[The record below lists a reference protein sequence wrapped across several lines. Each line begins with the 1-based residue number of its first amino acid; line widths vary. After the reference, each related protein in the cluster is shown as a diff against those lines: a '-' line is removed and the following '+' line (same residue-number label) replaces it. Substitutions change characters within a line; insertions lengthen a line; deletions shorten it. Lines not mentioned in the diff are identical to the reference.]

1 MWISLVAAVLIP
13 AQADS
18 AEAQFKKMEQQILKA
33 KTLQSELD
41 ILAKG
46 DKETFMAMK
55 GRIAIAQ
62 GGKIRLELEGEVQK
76 EKDKMTMVSDGKLMV
91 MDSSKR
97 PGKSQDAQKQLT
109 EMSLASMARSGIV
122 VSLFFTSARVGGD
135 EEKEKVFDI
144 DKMLAVSDFK
154 LGKKEAIDGKD
165 AQAIEYKLTP
175 KSSKEPMMITVW
187 IDVKSNLP
195 VKRVA
200 TSKEGEKMFTIT
212 ETYGKL
218 TLDGKVEDKD
228 FVLPK

>member
-41 ILAKG
+41 IVAKG
-46 DKETFMAMK
+46 DKETFMAVK

-76 EKDKMTMVSDGKLMV
+76 DKDKMTMVSDGKQMV

-97 PGKSQDAQKQLT
+97 PGKSQDAQKQMT
-109 EMSLASMARSGIV
+109 EITLAAMARSGIV
-122 VSLFFTSARVGGD
+122 PVLFFASDRSD
-135 EEKEKVFDI
+135 EKEDKTFDI
-144 DKMLAVSDFK
+144 DKMFKITDLK
-154 LGKKEAIDGKD
+154 LGKKGAIDGKET
-165 AQAIEYKLTP
+165 QAIEYKLTP
-175 KSSKEPMMITVW
+175 KLAKETMTMTVW
-187 IDVKSNLP
+187 IDVKTNLP

-200 TSKEGEKMFTIT
+200 ESKEGDKMFTIT

-218 TLDGKVEDKD
+218 TLDGKVDDKE